1 MKFYVGRVR
10 ALQSPLSFAEC
21 VRVGRP
27 KSVTAPALVRAAWR
41 PAFGVGTIRLSH
53 VWAAIGIILPV
64 VVISATPLFAI
75 DLTYHLRAGDIMF
88 DTHAVLRTDVF
99 SSAAYGSPWLNQQ
112 WLAQIVLATA
122 FRLGGWFGL
131 VALRALLVG
140 LALTFVF
147 LACRAAGAATKRAAW
162 LTLASGVMLPSA
174 LMVLRPQLLAILC
187 FAVTAWLVARR
198 RTHPTGVWIVIPVTL
213 LWANLHGSFFM
224 APLLLGLAWVEDR
237 WVRGQRA
244 PTLLLAGLGS
254 LLATTVNPYG
264 LRVWSYAADL
274 ATNPVIRRTIT
285 EWQPPTIGTYT
296 GVAFFLS
303 IVVVAALLIARVRRP
318 VPWGSLLPLGVFLAI
333 ALPAVRG
340 VYWWAIVAP
349 IVLAGVLVD
358 GPAPTE
364 RRDPSGPLNAAIVG
378 VLALTIIVVLMPWT
392 RYTGRA
398 MPDDGRLA
406 YAPVGITREL
416 HGILRPGELV
426 FNAQPWGSWL
436 EFEFPRNLVLVD
448 SLVEVVPQSVW
459 WKYYAVS
466 AGVEGWQATLD
477 SWQIDV
483 AVLARDQQGPL
494 IPRMRADP
502 GWRLVYE
509 DAEGLIFR
517 RVPTSVGAETVE
529 LVGGAFVRSS
539 R

>member
-1 MKFYVGRVR
+1 
-10 ALQSPLSFAEC
+10 LLS
-21 VRVGRP
+21 
-27 KSVTAPALVRAAWR
+27 
-41 PAFGVGTIRLSH
+41 
-53 VWAAIGIILPV
+53 
-64 VVISATPLFAI
+64 
-75 DLTYHLRAGDIMF
+75 
-88 DTHAVLRTDVF
+88 
-99 SSAAYGSPWLNQQ
+99 
-112 WLAQIVLATA
+112 
-122 FRLGGWFGL
+122 
-131 VALRALLVG
+131 
-140 LALTFVF
+140 
-147 LACRAAGAATKRAAW
+147 
-162 LTLASGVMLPSA
+162 
-174 LMVLRPQLLAILC
+174 
-187 FAVTAWLVARR
+187 
-198 RTHPTGVWIVIPVTL
+198 
-213 LWANLHGSFFM
+213 
-224 APLLLGLAWVEDR
+224 
-237 WVRGQRA
+237 
-244 PTLLLAGLGS
+244 
-254 LLATTVNPYG
+254 
-264 LRVWSYAADL
+264 
-274 ATNPVIRRTIT
+274 
-285 EWQPPTIGTYT
+285 
-296 GVAFFLS
+296 
-303 IVVVAALLIARVRRP
+303 
-318 VPWGSLLPLGVFLAI
+318 LGVFLAI

-448 SLVEVVPQSVW
+448 SLVEVVPPSVW

-502 GWRLVYE
+502 GWWLVYE

-517 RVPTSVGAETVE
+517 RVPTSVGAEAVE
-529 LVGGAFVRSS
+529 LAGGALVRSS